1 MDESFVLSLSAGHV
15 WQGPIPARELPRL
28 KSFAR
33 IGLKGFWG
41 KDYDEAAHY
50 QFIPTDQAE
59 FAINIESDNDE
70 LYDIFNEEYELKD
83 FPIIE
88 IIFDDQDNFTVNIP
102 LRILIT
108 SHVFKQIYVEI
119 ENIKKYIEYVN
130 GMSLSQDGFSEVSL
144 EHGGFKCDL
153 DLTKYG
159 MPKDIKSIFPV
170 VVRGSTKIGTFD
182 YLIGIIFD
190 KYYFSLSTLG
200 NDGDC
205 DLFYHTYFDD
215 DLNFMMSFSQWF
227 AGCDVGGVGDKY
239 KSSISDDL
247 IDAYLSTNF
256 HVYAG
261 DEFVLNIGQFSRSL
275 RSLHEAH
282 DCDTSAIVTG
292 WNPLGVPLSD
302 AENQKQNEKLKDIA
316 QERYSIFEAAGV
328 DTKQEWPA
336 EASFLILG
344 ISRHDVMDLGHR
356 FQQNA
361 IVFNE
366 DTVPELIMLR

>member
-88 IIFDDQDNFTVNIP
+88 IIFDDQDNFAVNIP
-102 LRILIT
+102 LRISIT

-130 GMSLSQDGFSEVSL
+130 DMSLSQDGFSEVSL

-190 KYYFSLSTLG
+190 KYYFSLSTFG

-239 KSSISDDL
+239 ISSISDDL

-275 RSLHEAH
+275 RSLHEEH

-302 AENQKQNEKLKDIA
+302 AENQKQNEKLKEIA

-328 DTKQEWPA
+328 DPKQEWPA

-366 DTVPELIMLR
+366 NTVPELIMLR

>member
-282 DCDTSAIVTG
+282 DFDTSALVTG

-302 AENQKQNEKLKDIA
+302 SENQKQ
-316 QERYSIFEAAGV
+316 
-328 DTKQEWPA
+328 TK
-336 EASFLILG
+336 
-344 ISRHDVMDLGHR
+344 
-356 FQQNA
+356 N
-361 IVFNE
+361 
-366 DTVPELIMLR
+366 LRI